1 MDTQVRTII
10 DKLKSR
16 KFWGEVVGVA
26 VGLYIIFGMGNVE
39 AGVGLIAA
47 AITGYNIAEAYVDGK
62 NAASNITQVT
72 ASSTSKELVQKLLDA
87 SETPTVEVSNDSQ

>member
-1 MDTQVRTII
+1 MDTQVRSLV

-16 KFWGEVVGVA
+16 KFWGEIIGVI
-26 VGLYIIFGMGNVE
+26 VGLYIIFAMNNVE

-62 NAASNITQVT
+62 NASSNITQIT
-72 ASSTSKELVQKLLDA
+72 ATSTSKELVQKLLSGDDT
-87 SETPTVEVSNDSQ
+87 SEPTSDSQ